1 MSVKK
6 GAWYPPPVDK
16 PALRRRALSLWRS
29 LDREALSS
37 QVLEA
42 LLPWLKGREFHDI
55 LLYHPL
61 PHELDL
67 LALPQRYPARYYL
80 PKVAGEGLTVHPWG
94 PLAPGPFG
102 LLEPVTEAVD
112 PGVLDLVVVPG
123 LAFDR
128 EGYRLGHGL
137 GYYDRFL
144 RGVRAESLG
153 VVPEAL
159 LLPRLPRDPW
169 DVPVAHLATEKG
181 VRPVPLSHPGP
192 G

>member
-1 MSVKK
+1 LSVK
-6 GAWYPPPVDK
+6 APEWYPPSVDK
-16 PALRRRALSLWRS
+16 AALRRWARRVWRF
-29 LDREALSS
+29 LDRKALAEE
-37 QVLEA
+37 VLKA
-42 LLPWLKGREFHDI
+42 LLPWLRARGFGNI

-67 LALPQRYPARYYL
+67 TPLLEGYPARYYL
-80 PKVAGEGLTVHPWG
+80 PKVAGQGLTVHPFG

-102 LLEPVTEAVD
+102 LLEPTTPPVD

-128 EGYRLGHGL
+128 EGYRLGHGQ

-144 RGVRAESLG
+144 ASVRAETLG

-169 DVPVAHLATEKG
+169 DVPVAHLASERG
-181 VRPVPLSHPGP
+181 VWPVARGRLWC
-192 G
+192 

>member
-1 MSVKK
+1 LSVK
-6 GAWYPPPVDK
+6 APEWYPPPVDK
-16 PALRRRALSLWRS
+16 AALRRWARRVWRS
-29 LDREALSS
+29 LDRKALAEE
-37 QVLEA
+37 VLKA
-42 LLPWLKGREFHDI
+42 LLPWLRARGFGNI

-67 LALPQRYPARYYL
+67 TPLLEGYPARYYL
-80 PKVAGEGLTVHPWG
+80 PKVAGQGLTVHPFG

-102 LLEPVTEAVD
+102 LLEPTTPPVD

-128 EGYRLGHGL
+128 EGYRLGHGQ

-144 RGVRAESLG
+144 ASVRAETLG

-169 DVPVAHLATEKG
+169 DVPVAHLASERG
-181 VRPVPLSHPGP
+181 AWPVARGRLWC
-192 G
+192 